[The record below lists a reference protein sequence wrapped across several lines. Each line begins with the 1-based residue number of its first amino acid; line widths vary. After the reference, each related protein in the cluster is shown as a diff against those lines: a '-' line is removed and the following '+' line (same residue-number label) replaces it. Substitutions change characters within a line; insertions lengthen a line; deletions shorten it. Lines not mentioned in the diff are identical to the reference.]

1 MMAVFLLASGCQGIS
16 VQLHRLPALRRA
28 HSMSG
33 QDTIIRT
40 SSLKCSQE
48 PTSHEDMKSRD
59 AEAEDTRDA
68 APAVPPELRSMST
81 DMQSRDAKAEAEDT
95 RDAAPAVP
103 PELRAVSEK
112 KALLAAIADLEARMT
127 AKRGD
132 LLVAEERIKDAGENG
147 YMLLAANFERSRQQ
161 ATSEMKMQKTYGRVD
176 TLRSLLPF
184 FESFDSLLGGAVEG
198 DDGSAIHKYFGG
210 IYKQSEKQL
219 GQWQAAP
226 FVAAA
231 GESYDWRLHE
241 QVESIE
247 SAEVAAGVIVEARER
262 GWMIGEELL
271 RPAKVVIS
279 KGLPE
284 PKPEA

>member
-1 MMAVFLLASGCQGIS
+1 
-16 VQLHRLPALRRA
+16 
-28 HSMSG
+28 
-33 QDTIIRT
+33 
-40 SSLKCSQE
+40 
-48 PTSHEDMKSRD
+48 
-59 AEAEDTRDA
+59 
-68 APAVPPELRSMST
+68 
-81 DMQSRDAKAEAEDT
+81 
-95 RDAAPAVP
+95 
-103 PELRAVSEK
+103 
-112 KALLAAIADLEARMT
+112 
-127 AKRGD
+127 
-132 LLVAEERIKDAGENG
+132 
-147 YMLLAANFERSRQQ
+147 
-161 ATSEMKMQKTYGRVD
+161 VD

-184 FESFDSLLGGAVEG
+184 FESFDSLQGGAVEG
-198 DDGSAIHKYFGG
+198 DDGSAIHKYFSG

-226 FVAAA
+226 FDVAA

-271 RPAKVVIS
+271 RPAKVVVS